1 MSLTREQVIAYIEGL
16 TAEEL
21 GELTSELM
29 QRLGQPAT
37 EPAPPSFTMGAL
49 PPTPWYDEDT
59 SVVLRS
65 FGRERIAVIKAVREL
80 WGLGLDDARRL
91 VESAPIVLR
100 EGLNRMEA
108 QAAAERLTSAGAEVE
123 LR

>member
-21 GELTSELM
+21 CELTSELM
-29 QRLGQPAT
+29 QRLGRPAT
-37 EPAPPSFTMGAL
+37 EPAPLSFTMGAL
-49 PPTPWYDEDT
+49 PAIPWDDEVV

-65 FGRERIAVIKAVREL
+65 FGGERIAVIKAVREL
-80 WGLGLDDARRL
+80 WGLGLDETRRL

-100 EGLNRMEA
+100 EGLSRMEA